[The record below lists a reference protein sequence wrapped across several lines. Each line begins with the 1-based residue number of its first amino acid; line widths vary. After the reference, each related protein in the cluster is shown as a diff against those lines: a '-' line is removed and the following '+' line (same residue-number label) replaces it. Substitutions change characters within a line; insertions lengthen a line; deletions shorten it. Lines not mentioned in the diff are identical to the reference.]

1 MIEDKEYDLTPN
13 IRNFLSI
20 TKLTYKSFNNNDKI
34 TVYNNPKDTGFYDKN
49 FLKD

>member
-20 TKLTYKSFNNNDKI
+20 TKLTTKSFDINDKI
-34 TVYNNPKDTGFYDKN
+34 TVYNIPKDTGFFDKN
-49 FLKD
+49 ILKD